1 MLTQKYIDGLMKSS
15 DFVWKTLIEPCGLI
29 SRETWDEYTERLVRI
44 IQEDNHE
51 KEKMIWPDS
60 KCHCGCNHD
69 WFEVPHLTAEGNN
82 EGAVE

>member
-29 SRETWDEYTERLVRI
+29 SRETWDRYTERLVRI
-44 IQEDNHE
+44 IQEDN
-51 KEKMIWPDS
+51 
-60 KCHCGCNHD
+60 C
-69 WFEVPHLTAEGNN
+69 